1 MKTRKKISWESWN
14 AKVLV
19 DAPEEPVK
27 EETPTYEPV
36 EEQVDYL
43 LPFQTARVI
52 YTPLGAFPEESIL
65 KPSDRWDCW
74 IAHTNFPVT
83 SKILN
88 ILNEEIDGIEVLK
101 IMGKYSFFVGIA
113 RLFDIRDVRKQI
125 DDKICS
131 YTENEIFS
139 NDEIEETVNLLKDQL
154 KDNNFWSILV
164 YPEGMVEYVVANEI
178 NIEYLDALS
187 SLIEKKNNFGGI
199 ILRSDHGQ
207 QNADYHNRE
216 WPRDHELAKSIG
228 SGHSFD
234 RVAI

>member
-14 AKVLV
+14 ARVV
-19 DAPEEPVK
+19 ADTP
-27 EETPTYEPV
+27 EETPKEQTATYEQL

-43 LPFQTARVI
+43 VPFQTTRVI
-52 YTPLGAFPEESIL
+52 YTPLGPFPEESIL

-74 IAHTNFPVT
+74 TAHTNFPVT

-88 ILNEEIDGIEVLK
+88 ILNQEIDGIEVLK
-101 IMGKYSFFVGIA
+101 VMGKYSFFVGIA

-125 DDKICS
+125 DEKICS

-139 NDEIEETVNLLKDQL
+139 NDEIEETVNLLKEQL

-207 QNADYHNRE
+207 QNETAFE
-216 WPRDHELAKSIG
+216 
-228 SGHSFD
+228 
-234 RVAI
+234 

>member
-14 AKVLV
+14 AKVV
-19 DAPEEPVK
+19 ADTP
-27 EETPTYEPV
+27 EETPKEQTATYEQL

-43 LPFQTARVI
+43 VPFQTTRVI
-52 YTPLGAFPEESIL
+52 YTPLGPFPEESIL

-74 IAHTNFPVT
+74 TAHTNFPVT

-101 IMGKYSFFVGIA
+101 VMGKYSFFVGIA

-125 DDKICS
+125 DEKICS

-207 QNADYHNRE
+207 QNETAFE
-216 WPRDHELAKSIG
+216 
-228 SGHSFD
+228 
-234 RVAI
+234 

>member
-207 QNADYHNRE
+207 QNKTAFE
-216 WPRDHELAKSIG
+216 
-228 SGHSFD
+228 
-234 RVAI
+234 

>member
-14 AKVLV
+14 AKVV
-19 DAPEEPVK
+19 ADTP
-27 EETPTYEPV
+27 EETPKEQTATYEQL

-43 LPFQTARVI
+43 VPFQTTRVI
-52 YTPLGAFPEESIL
+52 YTPLGPFPEESIL

-74 IAHTNFPVT
+74 TAHTNFPVT

-125 DDKICS
+125 DEKICS

-207 QNADYHNRE
+207 QNETAFE
-216 WPRDHELAKSIG
+216 
-228 SGHSFD
+228 
-234 RVAI
+234 

>member
-14 AKVLV
+14 AKVLA
-19 DAPEEPVK
+19 DTPEEPIK

-36 EEQVDYL
+36 EEQTDYL
-43 LPFQTARVI
+43 IPFQAANVI

-101 IMGKYSFFVGIA
+101 IMGKYSFFVGVA

-207 QNADYHNRE
+207 QNKTAFE
-216 WPRDHELAKSIG
+216 
-228 SGHSFD
+228 
-234 RVAI
+234 

>member
-1 MKTRKKISWESWN
+1 MKSKKKISWESWN
-14 AKVLV
+14 AKITIETEEVPPQEESSSYEVL
-19 DAPEEPVK
+19 EEGI
-27 EETPTYEPV
+27 
-36 EEQVDYL
+36 DYL
-43 LPFQTARVI
+43 TPFQSAKAV

-74 IAHTNFPVT
+74 IAHTNFPIT

-88 ILNEEIDGIEVLK
+88 ILNNQIDGIEVLK
-101 IMGKYSFFVGIA
+101 IMGKYSFFVGVA
-113 RLFDIRDVRKQI
+113 RLFDIRDVRRQI
-125 DDKICS
+125 DETICS

-154 KDNNFWSILV
+154 KDNKFWSILV

-178 NIEYLDALS
+178 NVEYLDALS

-207 QNADYHNRE
+207 QNEPAFE
-216 WPRDHELAKSIG
+216 
-228 SGHSFD
+228 
-234 RVAI
+234 

>member
-14 AKVLV
+14 AKVV
-19 DAPEEPVK
+19 ADTP
-27 EETPTYEPV
+27 EETPKEQTASYEQL

-43 LPFQTARVI
+43 VPFQTTRVI
-52 YTPLGAFPEESIL
+52 YTPLGPFPEESIL

-74 IAHTNFPVT
+74 TAHTNFPVT

-125 DDKICS
+125 DEKICS

-207 QNADYHNRE
+207 QNETAFE
-216 WPRDHELAKSIG
+216 
-228 SGHSFD
+228 
-234 RVAI
+234 

>member
-27 EETPTYEPV
+27 EEAPTYEPV

-43 LPFQTARVI
+43 VPFQTARVI

-207 QNADYHNRE
+207 QNKTAFE
-216 WPRDHELAKSIG
+216 
-228 SGHSFD
+228 
-234 RVAI
+234 

>member
-27 EETPTYEPV
+27 EETSTYEPV

-43 LPFQTARVI
+43 VPFQTARVI

-207 QNADYHNRE
+207 QNKTAFE
-216 WPRDHELAKSIG
+216 
-228 SGHSFD
+228 
-234 RVAI
+234 